1 MIRRAQRTNSRKAP
15 QMGDPEAEG
24 WTEEADGAWSKTM
37 PGRAGGPNLA
47 LTVILDP
54 DPDDEET
61 VGLGSP
67 RSG

>member
-1 MIRRAQRTNSRKAP
+1 MIRRTNCTHSRKASHL
-15 QMGDPEAEG
+15 GDPKAEG